1 MEILVKD
8 LREVLELVRPLIP
21 KNTTLPATRNLLIE
35 GDRALATDLET
46 FVTIQLD
53 QSTPEPI
60 MAPVLHA
67 LELLKRVPGN
77 AVAMLTPTK
86 TGLMIKAAG
95 TTATL
100 SHEKVDDFPPLPSD
114 LLEHELVM
122 DGSALMDALV
132 EQARFAARDES
143 RPVLNAVCLHL
154 DNPVEVVAA
163 DGFRLSIRTL
173 PGDLSQHHRNLIL
186 PLGAIRVLAHLWK
199 LEAGVPDLSG
209 VATMAEAAVAKRL
222 VRIQYNDTQMRVTF
236 GRITLGSRL
245 MQGSFPNYR
254 QLVPKEESSS
264 VSFMGQDFLRAISL
278 IGDIAKDGSAVARME
293 WEDGTMHLSARA
305 GDVGEVGT
313 DLALLSC
320 SFPGKIAVNC
330 SYLLAYAKAVPGVVT
345 MKTTTPSSPVLLLS
359 EGQPQV
365 VLMPMFVQWGGE
377 GPQPAPNAEGTPN
390 PAGQDESED
399 SNEDQTVPNQ
409 ESATA
414 AEDAHQPPVETTD
427 HDGEAEPPTTGNAAA
442 PAKARAKKKSGSSK
456 VEKAT

>member
-154 DNPVEVVAA
+154 DSPVEVVAA
-163 DGFRLSIRTL
+163 DGFRLSLRTL
-173 PGDLSQHHRNLIL
+173 QGDLSQSRLHRDNLIL

-199 LEAGVPDLSG
+199 SEAGAPDLSG

-222 VRIQYNDTQMRVTF
+222 VRIQYNDSQIRVTF

-245 MQGSFPNYR
+245 VQGSFPNYR

-264 VSFMGQDFLRAISL
+264 ISFMGQDFLRVISL

-293 WEDGTMHLSARA
+293 WESGLMHLSARA

-320 SFPGKIAVNC
+320 SFPGKIAVN
-330 SYLLAYAKAVPGVVT
+330 SAYLLAYAKAAPGVVT

-365 VLMPMFVQWGGE
+365 VLMPMFVQWEGE
-377 GPQPAPNAEGTPN
+377 VSQTSASDHRNSPGDERADAE
-390 PAGQDESED
+390 AS
-399 SNEDQTVPNQ
+399 
-409 ESATA
+409 
-414 AEDAHQPPVETTD
+414 
-427 HDGEAEPPTTGNAAA
+427 
-442 PAKARAKKKSGSSK
+442 
-456 VEKAT
+456 VEKGHDAASDQPVGEKDDIGTSRHKPTAKLAKRPHSRKTLNNG